1 MNELTIVP
9 KVLRFETVKEYM
21 EEFSFNE
28 EDLIITNRFIFEPFF
43 NVENTK
49 AELLYQE
56 DFGHGEPSDV
66 MVEEMYASI
75 ARRPK
80 RVIAIG
86 GGTVIDIAK
95 LFALKNVL
103 PVEDL
108 FDHKLEFI
116 KDKELIIIPTTCGTG
131 SEITKIS
138 ILNLTKKNTKKG
150 LVVDELFADQAV
162 LIPELLK
169 TLPFEFFGTSSVDAL
184 IHAVESVLSP
194 LASTTTKVF
203 GYKAI
208 ELIINGYVGI
218 KEYGPEKRFDLL
230 DDFLIASLYAGISFG
245 NAGTGA
251 IHALSYPLGAAYHV
265 AHGEANYA
273 IFMGVM
279 NKYLSIKDDGEI
291 NVLNQFIANLINCEV
306 IDVYQKLEE
315 LMTAIIRRKP
325 LKEYGVTTNDLDTFT
340 DSVIENQ
347 QRLLKNNFT
356 CLAREDIFDIYKEL
370 Y

>member
-9 KVLRFETVKEYM
+9 KIISYETVGDFMM
-21 EEFSFNE
+21 EFFFNE
-28 EDLIITNRFIFEPFF
+28 ADLVITNRFIFEPFF
-43 NVENTK
+43 DLNDIK
-49 AELLYQE
+49 SQLLFQE
-56 DFGHGEPSDV
+56 DFGGGEPTDV
-66 MVEEMYASI
+66 MVEEMYKNI
-75 ARRPK
+75 KGNPK
-80 RVIAIG
+80 RIIAIG

-95 LFALKNVL
+95 LFALKEPL
-103 PVEDL
+103 PIEDL

-138 ILNLTKKNTKKG
+138 IINLTKKNTKKG
-150 LVVDELFADQAV
+150 LAVDELYADQAV

-184 IHAVESVLSP
+184 IHAVESTLSP
-194 LASTTTKVF
+194 SASSTTQVF

-208 ELIINGYVGI
+208 ELIIKGYIEIRNHGS
-218 KEYGPEKRFDLL
+218 EKRFDLL
-230 DDFLIASLYAGISFG
+230 DDFLMASLYAGISFG
-245 NAGTGA
+245 NAGVGA
-251 IHALSYPLGAAYHV
+251 VHALSYPLGATYHV
-265 AHGEANYA
+265 PHGEANYA

-279 NKYLSIKDDGEI
+279 NKYLSKKRDGEI
-291 NVLNQFIANLINCEV
+291 EVLNEFLASLLKCD
-306 IDVYQKLEE
+306 IDVVYQELEKL
-315 LMTAIIRRKP
+315 MNTIIERKP
-325 LKEYGVTTNDLDTFT
+325 LNGYGVTIEDIAPFT

-356 CLAREDIFDIYKEL
+356 YLSKDDIYNIYKSL